1 MKTQELKFIEQNIL
15 NLLENNKSSEISVIL
30 DYLDYINKI
39 KYSEA
44 IIKPILDNLVLR
56 KKIKHE
62 GIYYS
67 LC

>member
-1 MKTQELKFIEQNIL
+1 MKTQELKFIEQNII

-30 DYLDYINKI
+30 DYLDYLNKI
-39 KYSEA
+39 RYSED

-56 KKIKHE
+56 KKIKHD